1 MRYNAVVGGSVA
13 TDYQLIQLNFTLNV
27 IFLFINLSKVKSS
40 ALHFKSFTKRYT
52 VFLDFHSNK

>member
-52 VFLDFHSNK
+52 VKFRK